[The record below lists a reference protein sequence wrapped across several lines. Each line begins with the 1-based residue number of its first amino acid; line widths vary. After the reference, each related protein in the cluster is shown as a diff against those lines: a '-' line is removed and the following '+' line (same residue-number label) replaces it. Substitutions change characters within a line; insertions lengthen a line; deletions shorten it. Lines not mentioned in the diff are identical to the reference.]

1 MKNQHAVILFADI
14 VGYSAMMQS
23 NQEKTVEQVRA
34 LRDTYLE
41 PVVMAHGSRVR
52 PGAGLPIECRLH
64 GGA

>member
-34 LRDTYLE
+34 ARYLSG
-41 PVVMAHGSRVR
+41 AGGDGAWR
-52 PGAGLPIECRLH
+52 PGQTWRGPAN
-64 GGA
+64 